1 MNPCDSQTE
10 NYMSYVKKFQ
20 LSKKNIELRIEVAED
35 PQKHIFKVNFRFSV
49 LSCIAIGK
57 IVFFSKS

>member
-1 MNPCDSQTE
+1 
-10 NYMSYVKKFQ
+10 MSYVKKFQ

-49 LSCIAIGK
+49 LFCIAIGK